1 MSMTSLR
8 AASSLWR
15 DVRIAIGPYR
25 PHTMIVGPSCETA
38 SFVEA
43 LREDLLEPVCT
54 VDCARMDQVP
64 DHARTIVLHNLDKL
78 DVFGQLALMD
88 RLESY
93 AGMLQVVSVAEQPPF
108 ERVQR
113 GLLMET
119 LYRRLSLVYLE
130 TGGSE
135 WVG

>member
-1 MSMTSLR
+1 MSLTSLR
-8 AASSLWR
+8 VASSLWR
-15 DVRIAIGPYR
+15 DVRIAVGPYR
-25 PHTMIVGPSCETA
+25 PHTMVVGPSCETA

-54 VDCARMDQVP
+54 VDCARMEQIP
-64 DHARTIVLHNLDKL
+64 DHARTIILHNLDKL

-108 ERVQR
+108 ARVQR

-119 LYRRLSLVYLE
+119 LYRRLSLVYLV
-130 TGGSE
+130 TDGNPGD
-135 WVG
+135 

>member
-1 MSMTSLR
+1 MSLTSLR
-8 AASSLWR
+8 VASSLWR
-15 DVRIAIGPYR
+15 DVRIAVGPYR
-25 PHTMIVGPSCETA
+25 PHTMVVGPSCETA

-43 LREDLLEPVCT
+43 VREDLLEPVCT
-54 VDCARMDQVP
+54 VDCARMEQIP
-64 DHARTIVLHNLDKL
+64 DHARTIILHNLDKL

-108 ERVQR
+108 ARVQR

-119 LYRRLSLVYLE
+119 LYRRLSLVYLV
-130 TGGSE
+130 TDGNPGD
-135 WVG
+135 